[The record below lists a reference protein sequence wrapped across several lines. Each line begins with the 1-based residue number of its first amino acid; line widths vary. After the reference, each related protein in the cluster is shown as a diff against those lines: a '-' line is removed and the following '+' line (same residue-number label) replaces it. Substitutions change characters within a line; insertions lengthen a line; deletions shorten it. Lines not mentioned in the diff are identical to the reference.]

1 MCVCI
6 LNLKCINLKF
16 TLCYRY
22 TTSTWQHIQNNFK
35 IEPIDLNII
44 KTEPLNTYGD
54 NVNPTYPN
62 YHGTFDCSMCYE
74 VFDNYEEF
82 IIHKNLTHKLNQL
95 YECLICNEKFG
106 LSAHLNSHLLIH
118 VDYLRLQN
126 TALHSIKTRS
136 SSNDHSS
143 MSKEKK
149 FNKCSGCNFITNS
162 ELKLLRHQN
171 ICKKNTRD
179 DNLHNCKLCSRS
191 FFNQT
196 ALNGHLRYHSL
207 RGDIISKR
215 TLKKNRKHKLMG
227 DSVNNSSKKHKMT
240 CQLCD
245 QIFVNKKWL
254 DKHIM
259 KRHENVQIIN
269 GKYFV
274 PQKTMTNILALRN
287 Q

>member
-1 MCVCI
+1 MCI
-6 LNLKCINLKF
+6 LNLKCINFKF
-16 TLCYRY
+16 TLCYSY
-22 TTSTWQHIQNNFK
+22 TTSTWQHIQTNFK
-35 IEPIDLNII
+35 IEPIDLSII
-44 KTEPLNTYGD
+44 KTEPLNKYVD
-54 NVNPTYPN
+54 YVNPTYPN

-95 YECLICNEKFG
+95 YECRICNEKFG
-106 LSAHLNSHLLIH
+106 LSAHLNSHLLVH
-118 VDYLRLQN
+118 VDYLRLHN
-126 TALHSIKTRS
+126 TAPLSIKTRS
-136 SSNDHSS
+136 SSKDDSTL
-143 MSKEKK
+143 SKGKK
-149 FNKCSGCNFITNS
+149 CIKCSDCNFMTNS
-162 ELKLLRHQN
+162 ELKLSRHQN
-171 ICKKNTRD
+171 ICKKNTSD
-179 DNLHNCKLCSRS
+179 ELHNCKLCSRS

-215 TLKKNRKHKLMG
+215 TLKKNKAHQQMA
-227 DSVNNSSKKHKMT
+227 DSVNKSSIKHKMT
-240 CQLCD
+240 CQLCN

-259 KRHENVQIIN
+259 KRHGNVQIIN